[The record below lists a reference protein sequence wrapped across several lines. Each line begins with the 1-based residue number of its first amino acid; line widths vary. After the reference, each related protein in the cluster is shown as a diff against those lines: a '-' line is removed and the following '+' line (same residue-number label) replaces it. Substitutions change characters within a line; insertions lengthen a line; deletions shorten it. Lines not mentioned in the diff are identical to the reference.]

1 MLCRWKKPRAG
12 TAAFLFP
19 GAAEKRR
26 FPRPFAFFR
35 KSAASDSGQRNAGSQ
50 SGVRKKDKIQD
61 FRNLYWKEFDMSS
74 RTHDINIK
82 SFEPLIDPNT
92 IKREIPLSAASEKT
106 VTEGRRRIIDILAHH
121 DPRLLMIVGPC
132 SIHDEKAALEY
143 ATRLAAL
150 QAEVAD
156 TMLLV
161 MRVYFEKPRT
171 TIGWKGLINDP
182 HMNGS
187 CDMNE
192 GLRRARRILTE
203 ITGMGLPTATEM
215 LDPIT
220 PQYLAGLVCW
230 SAIGA
235 RTTESQTHR
244 EMASGLSMPVGL
256 KNCTD
261 GSLTKAIHAMI
272 AERTPQSFIGVG
284 PDGRTCIVSTTGNP
298 WTHIVLRGGQRPNY
312 DSVSIEEA
320 CRELRESGLMETI
333 VVDCSHGNSRKK
345 HQGQAVV
352 LKNVI
357 GQRLEGNRA
366 IVGMMLESNLHEGSQ
381 ANRKNPAELA
391 YGVSVTDECISW
403 ETTEDL
409 LLCAH
414 KRIREV
420 SCPV

>member
-1 MLCRWKKPRAG
+1 M
-12 TAAFLFP
+12 T
-19 GAAEKRR
+19 
-26 FPRPFAFFR
+26 
-35 KSAASDSGQRNAGSQ
+35 
-50 SGVRKKDKIQD
+50 I
-61 FRNLYWKEFDMSS
+61 

-92 IKREIPLSAASEKT
+92 FKEELPLTPASEKT
-106 VTEGRRRIIDILAHH
+106 VIEGRRQIEDILAHR
-121 DPRLLMIVGPC
+121 DQRLLMIVGPC
-132 SIHDEKAALEY
+132 SIHDEKGALEY
-143 ATRLAAL
+143 AERLVKL

-171 TIGWKGLINDP
+171 TVGWKGLLNDP

-187 CDMNE
+187 CDMSE
-192 GLRRARRILTE
+192 GLRRARRILMK
-203 ITGMGLPTATEM
+203 ITGMGMPTATEM

-244 EMASGLSMPVGL
+244 EMASGLSMPVGF

-261 GSLTKAIHAMI
+261 GSLSKAIHAMI
-272 AERTPQSFIGVG
+272 AAQAPQSFIGVD
-284 PDGRTCIVSTTGNP
+284 PDGKTCIVSTSGNP
-298 WTHIVLRGGQRPNY
+298 WTHMVLRGGQRPNY

-320 CRELRESGLMETI
+320 CQKLANEELEETI

-345 HQGQAVV
+345 HQGQERV
-352 LKNVI
+352 LKDII
-357 GQRLEGNRA
+357 GQRLDGNQA
-366 IVGMMLESNLHEGSQ
+366 LVGMMLESNLYEGNQ
-381 ANRKNPAELA
+381 PCNKNIEELA

-403 ETTEDL
+403 ETTEKL
-409 LLCAH
+409 LRCAH
-414 KRIREV
+414 KRMKNQ
-420 SCPV
+420 SLMAT

>member
-1 MLCRWKKPRAG
+1 MC
-12 TAAFLFP
+12 
-19 GAAEKRR
+19 
-26 FPRPFAFFR
+26 
-35 KSAASDSGQRNAGSQ
+35 
-50 SGVRKKDKIQD
+50 
-61 FRNLYWKEFDMSS
+61 S

-82 SFEPLIDPNT
+82 SFEPLVDPNT
-92 IKREIPLSAASEKT
+92 IKEEMPITPASEQT
-106 VTEGRRRIIDILAHH
+106 VVEGRRQITRILAHE
-121 DPRLLMIVGPC
+121 DPRMLMIVGPC
-132 SIHDEKAALEY
+132 SIHDEKAAAEY
-143 ATRLAAL
+143 AERLAAL
-150 QAEVAD
+150 QEEVKE

-171 TIGWKGLINDP
+171 TVGWKGLLNDP

-192 GLRRARRILTE
+192 GLRRARRILMQVTE
-203 ITGMGLPTATEM
+203 LGLPTATEM

-272 AERTPQSFIGVG
+272 AARTPQSFIGVD
-284 PDGRTCIVSTTGNP
+284 PHGRTCIVSTTGNP
-298 WTHIVLRGGQRPNY
+298 WTHIVLRGGHRPNY

-320 CRELRESGLMETI
+320 CRELKGAGLEETI
-333 VVDCSHGNSRKK
+333 IVDCSHGNSRKK
-345 HQGQAVV
+345 HEGQAVV
-352 LKNVI
+352 LKNIV
-357 GQRLEGNRA
+357 GQRLEGNSA
-366 IVGMMLESNLHEGSQ
+366 IVGAMLESNLYEGNQPCQ
-381 ANRKNPAELA
+381 ADPEKLA

-403 ETTEDL
+403 ETTEKL
-409 LLCAH
+409 LKCAH
-414 KRIREV
+414 RRLLEEV
-420 SCPV
+420 IDPLRKAS